1 MNKNKITIS
10 ASILA
15 AVIVIIGAAS
25 ISYAAGK
32 GGGNGFFRDRADK
45 NPPAEV
51 QADRTAL
58 EQAFTNNDY
67 TAWKNLMETKRDEMA
82 KRVDDFSSQISEDT
96 FAKLVEIRNLMTAGK
111 NDEAN
116 KLRQELDFGFGMG
129 FGQGFGLG
137 TGCHK

>member
-1 MNKNKITIS
+1 
-10 ASILA
+10 
-15 AVIVIIGAAS
+15 
-25 ISYAAGK
+25 
-32 GGGNGFFRDRADK
+32 
-45 NPPAEV
+45 
-51 QADRTAL
+51 
-58 EQAFTNNDY
+58 
-67 TAWKNLMETKRDEMA
+67 METKRDEMA

>member
-32 GGGNGFFRDRADK
+32 GGGNGFFRDRDDK